1 MPKLCFP
8 TDKALT
14 ILSIEKTRP
23 YCEFQVPGRD
33 VQCIAV
39 DPLQPQLAYCGTFGS
54 GLWRSDDAGHTW
66 KPAGVGITHA
76 MCSPSP
82 WR

>member
-39 DPLQPQLAYCGTFGS
+39 DPCTSIGLLRHVWFGVV
-54 GLWRSDDAGHTW
+54 AQ
-66 KPAGVGITHA
+66 
-76 MCSPSP
+76 
-82 WR
+82 